1 MRLSTAPDRDE
12 ERAVAVLHAAF
23 DEGVRFLD
31 TADAYCVDAS
41 DAGHNERLIARA
53 LATWS
58 GDSSS
63 VRVATK
69 GGLIRPDG
77 RWEAD
82 GRARALTSACEASL
96 RALGLN
102 RIPLYQLHAPDPRVP
117 LATSVR
123 ALHALAR
130 RGLIDAVGLCN
141 VTVGQIEEARR
152 ITEIASVQVE
162 LSVWNDASVLGGVV
176 GYCLSHGIPLLAYR
190 PLGGPERRRRVE
202 SDAVLAELAA
212 AHGATA
218 HEIALAALADLSP
231 LVWPIPGPTRVETMP
246 SIARAARISLT
257 EADRAALRAR
267 FPTLALG
274 SDLEFRSRRGSD
286 LEFPGTGRE
295 NSRSD
300 PGGEIVLVM
309 GLPGAGKST
318 VAKQLAADGY
328 VRLNRDEAGGSLA
341 SLLPVLDRVILT
353 GTSRIV
359 LDNTYVTRRAR
370 GAVIQAA
377 RRRGLPVRC
386 LWMTTSVEDAQVNAV
401 TRIVSRHGRLLGP
414 DELKAAARGP
424 RPASREDSDSAPSRP
439 ADRQE
444 PTAGTSGGDVAAFP
458 PAVLFRYQRELEPPD
473 ASEGFSTIETIRF
486 ERKHEASLVNRAVIV
501 WCDGVLLRS
510 RAGLR
515 MPRSAD
521 DVDVAIERGAIL
533 RRYADEG
540 WKVLGLSWIPE
551 IAARTMTTVDADAIF
566 AQLREAL
573 GVSVEVEYCPHPA
586 GPPVC
591 WCRKP
596 LPGLGVVFQRRHRL
610 DPAQCLYVARAART
624 PALRGGWDSSIA
636 RPGGSSLPP
645 QGMPPRRPSMR

>member
-12 ERAVAVLHAAF
+12 QRAIAVLHAAF
-23 DEGVRFLD
+23 DAGVRFLD
-31 TADAYCVDAS
+31 TADAYCLDATET
-41 DAGHNERLIARA
+41 GHNERLIARA

-58 GDSSS
+58 GDASS

-96 RALGLN
+96 RALGLD

-130 RGLIDAVGLCN
+130 RGLIDAIGLCN
-141 VTVGQIEEARR
+141 VTVGQIEEPRR

-162 LSVWNDASVLGGVV
+162 LSLWNDASVLGGVV
-176 GYCLSHGIPLLAYR
+176 GYCTRHGIPLLAYR

-202 SDAVLAELAA
+202 GDPVLARLAA
-212 AHGATA
+212 DHGAAA

-231 LVWPIPGPTRVETMP
+231 LVWPIPGPTRVETVQ
-246 SIARAARISLT
+246 SVARAARISLS

-267 FPTLALG
+267 FPSLG
-274 SDLEFRSRRGSD
+274 SDLESRSRPGSD
-286 LEFPGTGRE
+286 LEFPGPRPE

-300 PGGEIVLVM
+300 PSGDLEFPGSQTGNSRSDPRGEIVLVM
-309 GLPGAGKST
+309 GLPAAGKST
-318 VAKQLAADGY
+318 VAKHLAADGY
-328 VRLNRDEAGGSLA
+328 IRLNRDEAGGSLA
-341 SLLPVLDRVILT
+341 SLLPVLDRAILT
-353 GTSRIV
+353 GASRIV
-359 LDNTYVTRRAR
+359 LDNTYVTRKAR

-377 RRRGLPVRC
+377 RRRGLTVRC
-386 LWMTTSVEDAQVNAV
+386 LWMATSVEDAQVNAV
-401 TRIVSRHGRLLGP
+401 TRIVSRYGRLLGP
-414 DELKAAARGP
+414 DELKTAARK
-424 RPASREDSDSAPSRP
+424 
-439 ADRQE
+439 
-444 PTAGTSGGDVAAFP
+444 DVAAFP
-458 PAVLFRYQRELEPPD
+458 PGVQFRYQREREPPD
-473 ASEGFSTIETIRF
+473 ASEGFSSIETITF
-486 ERKHEASLVNRAVIV
+486 ERKHDASLVNRAVIV

-515 MPRSAD
+515 TPRNPD
-521 DVDVAIERGAIL
+521 DVDVAIERAAVL
-533 RRYADEG
+533 RRYADDG

-551 IAARTMTTVDADAIF
+551 IAARTMTAADADAVF
-566 AQLREAL
+566 ARLRDAL
-573 GVSVEVEYCPHPA
+573 GVPIEVEYCPHPA

-596 LPGLGVVFQRRHRL
+596 LPGLGVVFQQRHRL
-610 DPAQCLYVARAART
+610 DPAQCLYVGSSSQDPGFARRMGFEYREAGRFFAAAAR
-624 PALRGGWDSSIA
+624 
-636 RPGGSSLPP
+636 
-645 QGMPPRRPSMR
+645 PSVR

>member
-23 DEGVRFLD
+23 DEGVRLLD
-31 TADAYCVDAS
+31 TADAYCLD
-41 DAGHNERLIARA
+41 DTEAGHNERLIARA

-58 GDSSS
+58 GDASA

-69 GGLIRPDG
+69 GGLRRPDG

-102 RIPLYQLHAPDPRVP
+102 RIPLYQLHAPDPRVS

-130 RGLIDAVGLCN
+130 RGLIEAIGLCN

-162 LSVWNDASVLGGVV
+162 LSLWNDASVLGGVV
-176 GYCLSHGIPLLAYR
+176 ACCIRHGIPLLAYR

-202 SDAVLAELAA
+202 GDPVLAKLAA
-212 AHGATA
+212 DHGATA
-218 HEIALAALADLSP
+218 HELALAALADLSP
-231 LVWPIPGPTRVETMP
+231 LIWPVPGPTRVETVQ

-257 EADRAALRAR
+257 DADRAALRAR
-267 FPTLALG
+267 FPTLG
-274 SDLEFRSRRGSD
+274 SDLESRSRPGSD
-286 LEFPGTGRE
+286 LEFPDPRRENSRSDPSSPPGSDLESRSRPGSDLEFQGRQSG

-300 PGGEIVLVM
+300 PGGEIVLIM

-318 VAKQLAADGY
+318 VAKRLAADGY
-328 VRLNRDEAGGSLA
+328 TRLNRDEAGGSLA
-341 SLLPVLDRVILT
+341 ALLPVLDRAIST

-359 LDNTYVTRRAR
+359 LDNTYVTRKAR

-377 RRRGLPVRC
+377 RRRGWPVRC
-386 LWMTTSVEDAQVNAV
+386 LWMATSVEDAQVNAV
-401 TRIVSRHGRLLGP
+401 TRIVSRYGRLLGP
-414 DELKAAARGP
+414 DELKTAARK
-424 RPASREDSDSAPSRP
+424 
-439 ADRQE
+439 
-444 PTAGTSGGDVAAFP
+444 DVAAFP
-458 PAVLFRYQRELEPPD
+458 PAVQFRYQRELEPPD
-473 ASEGFSTIETIRF
+473 ASEGFSSIETLTF
-486 ERKHEASLVNRAVIV
+486 ERKQVASLVNRAVIV

-515 MPRSAD
+515 MPRNAD
-521 DVDVAIERGAIL
+521 DVDVAVERGAVL

-540 WKVLGLSWIPE
+540 WAVLGLSWIPE
-551 IAARTMTTVDADAIF
+551 IAARTMTAADADAVF
-566 AQLREAL
+566 ARLRDAL
-573 GVSVEVEYCPHPA
+573 GVPIEVEYCPHPA

-596 LPGLGVVFQRRHRL
+596 LPGLGVVFQHRHQL
-610 DPAQCLYVARAART
+610 DPAGCIYV
-624 PALRGGWDSSIA
+624 
-636 RPGGSSLPP
+636 GSSSQDP
-645 QGMPPRRPSMR
+645 GFARRMGFQYRDVATFFGK

>member
-23 DEGVRFLD
+23 DEGVRLLD
-31 TADAYCVDAS
+31 TADAYCLD
-41 DAGHNERLIARA
+41 DTEAGHNERLIARA

-58 GDSSS
+58 GDASA

-69 GGLIRPDG
+69 GGLRRPDG

-102 RIPLYQLHAPDPRVP
+102 RIPLYQLHAPDPRVS

-130 RGLIDAVGLCN
+130 RGLIEAIGLCN

-162 LSVWNDASVLGGVV
+162 LSLWNDASVLGGVV
-176 GYCLSHGIPLLAYR
+176 ACCIRHGIPLLAYR

-202 SDAVLAELAA
+202 GDPVLAKLAA
-212 AHGATA
+212 DHGATA
-218 HEIALAALADLSP
+218 HELALAALADLSP
-231 LVWPIPGPTRVETMP
+231 LIWPVPGPTRVETVQ
-246 SIARAARISLT
+246 SIARAARLSLAD
-257 EADRAALRAR
+257 ADRAALRAR
-267 FPTLALG
+267 FPTPG
-274 SDLEFRSRRGSD
+274 SDLEFQ
-286 LEFPGTGRE
+286 GRQSG

-300 PGGEIVLVM
+300 PGGEIVLIM

-318 VAKQLAADGY
+318 VAKRLAADGY
-328 VRLNRDEAGGSLA
+328 TRLNRDEAGGSLA
-341 SLLPVLDRVILT
+341 ALLPVLDRAIST

-359 LDNTYVTRRAR
+359 LDNTYVTRKAR

-377 RRRGLPVRC
+377 RRRGWPVRC
-386 LWMTTSVEDAQVNAV
+386 LWMATSVEDAQVNAV
-401 TRIVSRHGRLLGP
+401 TRIVSRYGRLLGP
-414 DELKAAARGP
+414 DELKTAARK
-424 RPASREDSDSAPSRP
+424 
-439 ADRQE
+439 
-444 PTAGTSGGDVAAFP
+444 DVAAFP
-458 PAVLFRYQRELEPPD
+458 PAVQFRYQRELEPPD
-473 ASEGFSTIETIRF
+473 ASEGFSSIETLTF
-486 ERKHEASLVNRAVIV
+486 ERKQVASLVNRAVIV

-515 MPRSAD
+515 MPRNAD
-521 DVDVAIERGAIL
+521 DVDVAVERGAVL

-540 WKVLGLSWIPE
+540 WAVLGLSWIPE
-551 IAARTMTTVDADAIF
+551 IAARTMTAADADAVF
-566 AQLREAL
+566 ARLRDAL
-573 GVSVEVEYCPHPA
+573 GVPIEVEYCPHPA

-596 LPGLGVVFQRRHRL
+596 LPGLGVVFQHRHQL
-610 DPAQCLYVARAART
+610 DPAGCIYV
-624 PALRGGWDSSIA
+624 
-636 RPGGSSLPP
+636 GSSSQDP
-645 QGMPPRRPSMR
+645 GFARRMGFQYRDVATFFGK